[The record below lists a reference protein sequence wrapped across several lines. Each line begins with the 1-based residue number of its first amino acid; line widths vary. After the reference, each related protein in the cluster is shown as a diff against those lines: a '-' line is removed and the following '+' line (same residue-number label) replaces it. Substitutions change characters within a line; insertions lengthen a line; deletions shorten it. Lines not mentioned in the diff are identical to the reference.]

1 LGHKEAIVD
10 RDIGTMLREIAK
22 VTFGVVAAPIRQ
34 RQLQPVRLARVAGAA
49 RAAAL
54 RRRLRLAA

>member
-1 LGHKEAIVD
+1 MD

-22 VTFGVVAAPIRQ
+22 VTFGVVATPMRET
-34 RQLQPVRLARVAGAA
+34 RLQPVRLARVAGAA

-54 RRRLRLAA
+54 RRRLRFAV